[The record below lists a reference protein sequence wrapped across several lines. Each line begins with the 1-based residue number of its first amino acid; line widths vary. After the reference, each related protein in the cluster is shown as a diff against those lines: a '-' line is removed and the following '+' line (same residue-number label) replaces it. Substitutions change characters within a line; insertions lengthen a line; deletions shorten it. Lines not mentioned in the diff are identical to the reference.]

1 MTDAQVLAYV
11 KASAV
16 AQGLLLDD
24 ARAQRVAGHLAR
36 TAQLAQLLEDEPL
49 QDDDELAEIY
59 RPLAF
64 PLLRDGDRP
73 GETAA

>member
-1 MTDAQVLAYV
+1 MTDAQILTYV

-16 AQGLLLDD
+16 VQGLLLDD

-36 TAQLAQLLEDEPL
+36 TAQLAQLLEDAPL
-49 QDDDELAEIY
+49 EDDEELAEIY

-64 PLLRDGDRP
+64 PLMRDG
-73 GETAA
+73 EAAA